1 MGRVINPNTAG
12 KQRTQLIRVSAIA
25 NRELLAKNRLDR
37 EARDIAAFLS
47 FTLAAIYS
55 SIEPTVQAWE
65 KRDYWVKADR
75 YRHEWQWADELGKN
89 MSRAILAEDWK
100 AVQDLAGK
108 IQIKLAGEKISA
120 AHRQGTPWVGAW
132 EKLQNTKNS

>member
-12 KQRTQLIRVSAIA
+12 KQRSQLIRISAIA
-25 NRELLAKNRLDR
+25 NRELLAKTRLDR
-37 EARDIAAFLS
+37 EARDIAAFIY
-47 FTLAAIYS
+47 FTLSAIYS

-65 KRDYWVKADR
+65 KRGYWVKADR
-75 YRHEWQWADELGKN
+75 FRLEWQWADDLGKN
-89 MSRAILAEDWK
+89 MLRAILADDWK
-100 AVQDLAGK
+100 EVQDLAGK

-132 EKLQNTKNS
+132 DKLQNSKSS

>member
-1 MGRVINPNTAG
+1 MGRVINPNTSG

-25 NRELLAKNRLDR
+25 NRELLAKNRLDC
-37 EARDIAAFLS
+37 EAWDIAAFLS
-47 FTLAAIYS
+47 FTLSAIYS

-65 KRDYWVKADR
+65 KRGYWVKADR
-75 YRHEWQWADELGKN
+75 FRYEWQWADYLGKD
-89 MSRAILAEDWK
+89 MSRAVLAEDWK

-108 IQIKLAGEKISA
+108 IQIKFAGEKISV

-132 EKLQNTKNS
+132 EKLQNSINP